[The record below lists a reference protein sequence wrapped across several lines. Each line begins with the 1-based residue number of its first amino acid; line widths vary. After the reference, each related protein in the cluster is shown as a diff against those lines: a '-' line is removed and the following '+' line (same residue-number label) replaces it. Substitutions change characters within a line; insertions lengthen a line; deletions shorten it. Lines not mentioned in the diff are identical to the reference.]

1 MWMAKI
7 ESSELKNSP
16 FICKG
21 TLDECVDW
29 LDKMSNKP
37 WLKKVEYTHSLDEIN
52 LNLRNPE
59 AKKERMRIALDAAS
73 KWKKFYEF
81 ADLIELYWVAL
92 INERNFD
99 ANKKQLAQVSKVSEN
114 VLSLL
119 RFARIGLVKK
129 YLDNFEPDEVL
140 FFKEDI
146 DKIRMLINDFLEDN

>member
-1 MWMAKI
+1 MSKKKW
-7 ESSELKNSP
+7 LKN
-16 FICKG
+16 
-21 TLDECVDW
+21 
-29 LDKMSNKP
+29 
-37 WLKKVEYTHSLDEIN
+37 VEYSHTLEEIN
-52 LNLRNPE
+52 VNLRNPE